1 MEKRRQQIV
10 DLVNQQNEVSFAVL
24 KEHFP
29 DVSEVTLRKDLRYL
43 DEEQLLIRVH
53 GGAKSVQT
61 AVPYLSDYYIRFT
74 QQVEEKEVI
83 AQKVA
88 KMLKPH
94 DTLFLASGS
103 TCGMVAKML
112 PNVPLRVF
120 TDGMEVAI
128 NLAKVSNVEVHMLG
142 GLIESGTM
150 RVVGG
155 GVLMAL
161 SQIQF
166 DYAICGTAAYSA
178 KTGFSCDSAHKQ
190 ELNEVLRKRTD
201 KMIILMDHTKEMGG
215 RAGWFYPASE
225 IDMVIGDGKLSAET
239 VMNLQ
244 AQGVEVY

>member
-10 DLVNQQNEVSFAVL
+10 DLVNQQNEISFAVL

-53 GGAKSVQT
+53 GGAKSVHT

-74 QQVEEKEVI
+74 QHVEAKEII

-112 PNVPLRVF
+112 PNIPLRVF

-128 NLAKVSNVEVHMLG
+128 NLAKVSNVEVHIVG
-142 GLIESGTM
+142 GQIESGTM

-155 GVLMAL
+155 GVLMEL
-161 SQIQF
+161 NKIRF
-166 DYAICGTAAYSA
+166 DYAICGTAAYSP
-178 KTGFSCDSAHKQ
+178 KTGFSCDSSHKQ
-190 ELNEVLRKRTD
+190 LLNEVLRKRAD
-201 KMIILMDHTKEMGG
+201 KMLILMDQSKERLS
-215 RAGWFYPASE
+215 RAGWFYPVSE
-225 IDMVIGDGKLSAET
+225 VDMVIGDGKLSDET
-239 VMNLQ
+239 VRSFQ
-244 AQGVEVY
+244 AQGVEVH